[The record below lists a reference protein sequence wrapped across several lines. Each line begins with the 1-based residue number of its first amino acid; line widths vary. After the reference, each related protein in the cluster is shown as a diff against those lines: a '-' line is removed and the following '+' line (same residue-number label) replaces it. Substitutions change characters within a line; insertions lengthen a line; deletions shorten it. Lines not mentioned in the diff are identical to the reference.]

1 VTPLRGRLMARWCS
15 WRPRWR
21 ACQRGGRVSH
31 CDLPASGW
39 ASPRACARAMA
50 EAAVSGHVR
59 PRTAPGF
66 GGHAHERKR
75 GRGPRPCPLH
85 VRSPSPRP
93 PHRYHVDRRRGA
105 NSRRSPE
112 VPDCLSPEAKDFLTR
127 CGVSRVREWVTTDGE
142 NSAPFSQVTVK
153 SIILVLVLG
162 LIAVDNNACNINSYI
177 EES

>member
-1 VTPLRGRLMARWCS
+1 
-15 WRPRWR
+15 
-21 ACQRGGRVSH
+21 
-31 CDLPASGW
+31 
-39 ASPRACARAMA
+39 MA

-85 VRSPSPRP
+85 VRSGGLDLLTATTSTAGEGQTPDVL
-93 PHRYHVDRRRGA
+93 HA
-105 NSRRSPE
+105 MPE

-162 LIAVDNNACNINSYI
+162 LMAVDNNACNINSYI